1 MNLPACMDQAFDN
14 YFDLSE
20 ELCSDV
26 EMFLEVKVQD
36 IR

>member
-1 MNLPACMDQAFDN
+1 MNLQACMGQAFDN

-20 ELCSDV
+20 KLRSDV
-26 EMFLEVKVQD
+26 EMFLEVKMQD